1 MQRKKKILAGFLLFL
16 ILMWFCTVL
25 SKSIYTSELPIVSTV
40 AAERK
45 YIEHIVELEGIVIAG
60 NKDPVSSLGG
70 LRIDH
75 LMVQVGDK
83 VEEGDVLFTID
94 MEDLDE
100 IMEEKQ
106 DEIHKLQLQINTILQ
121 NQELARQKKALEEE
135 RAREDYDA
143 LARYQDTLVGRAA
156 EGISQVEEDIDEQD
170 GGMSDELRD
179 QLQSAA
185 YAEADARWNRDNTIK
200 DAERRVEDILLPEN
214 EDATLDTLRVDLS
227 GRQEDLSQYQE
238 IKKQEGIVTACA
250 GGLITDIYVSA
261 GGRIPDTAVMLM
273 ADDSV
278 PCQFKAVL
286 GRDEKKYVGLNDSV
300 TLKLEGSG
308 KEKDLKVDYLAESE
322 TMPGSFD
329 LYINLPEGTGMP
341 GLSGVMTRSETGE
354 QQPLCIPPLA
364 VNTLE
369 TRSWVYVVKERE
381 GILGMEYYVEEVD
394 VKIKD
399 RNESWVAVEGAL
411 DSESKILLSS
421 TKAVKNGDT
430 VRL

>member
-179 QLQSAA
+179 ELQSAA

-286 GRDEKKYVGLNDSV
+286 GRY
-300 TLKLEGSG
+300 
-308 KEKDLKVDYLAESE
+308 
-322 TMPGSFD
+322 
-329 LYINLPEGTGMP
+329 
-341 GLSGVMTRSETGE
+341 
-354 QQPLCIPPLA
+354 
-364 VNTLE
+364 
-369 TRSWVYVVKERE
+369 
-381 GILGMEYYVEEVD
+381 
-394 VKIKD
+394 
-399 RNESWVAVEGAL
+399 
-411 DSESKILLSS
+411 
-421 TKAVKNGDT
+421 
-430 VRL
+430 

>member
-25 SKSIYTSELPIVSTV
+25 SKSIYTSELPVVSTV

-100 IMEEKQ
+100 IMEAKQ

-179 QLQSAA
+179 ELQSAA

-341 GLSGVMTRSETGE
+341 GLSGVMKRTETGE
-354 QQPLCIPPLA
+354 KYPYCLPPAA
-364 VNTLE
+364 VHTEN
-369 TRSWVYVVKERE
+369 TRSYVYVVKERE
-381 GILGMEYYVEEVD
+381 GILGMEYYVEEVS
-394 VKIKD
+394 VKVLD
-399 RNESWVAVEGAL
+399 ENENWVAVEGAL
-411 DSESKILLSS
+411 DSESEIILSA
-421 TKAVKNGDT
+421 TKEVQNGT
-430 VRL
+430 IVRY